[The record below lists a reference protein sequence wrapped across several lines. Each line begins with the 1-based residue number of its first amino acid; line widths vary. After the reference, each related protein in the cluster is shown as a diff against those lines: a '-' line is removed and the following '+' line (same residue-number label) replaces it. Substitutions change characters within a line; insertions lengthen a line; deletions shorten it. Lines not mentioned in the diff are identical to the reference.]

1 MLSFTELNKTWQ
13 KALRQ
18 HALEP
23 LQGDDGPYRAIG
35 DKHVT
40 FLDDLWQARR
50 KPLPDIGAMIEAGGI
65 VRFWSD
71 PHVGHEAILRLA
83 NRTEFADVE
92 TMDAALLANLDAA
105 VGTSDLVVCLG
116 DLTLKNSLE
125 FQRRLVKAYGDRHL
139 TIVGNHD
146 NKGAAGAAWAARGAL
161 ASLAFSLPVD
171 VIRSWITENDSEM
184 AELVDWSALPRRVNF
199 GCSHWPVPI
208 DRLPGPGWI
217 NLHGHVHNKP
227 THALGI
233 NFSVEAIAYR
243 PVTLQETISVE
254 LVDNLVRR
262 QQGLLE

>member
-18 HALEP
+18 HGVEP
-23 LQGDDGPYRAIG
+23 LQGDTGPYRAIG
-35 DKHVT
+35 DKHLT
-40 FLDDLWQARR
+40 FLDDLWKARR
-50 KPLPDIGAMIEAGGI
+50 APLPDVGAMIEAEKV

-71 PHVGHEAILRLA
+71 PHIGHSNVIRLA

-92 TMDAALLANLDAA
+92 AMDAALLANLDAA
-105 VGTSDLVVCLG
+105 VATSDLVVCLG
-116 DLTLKNSLE
+116 DLALKNSLE
-125 FQRRLVKAYGDRHL
+125 LQRRLLKAYGHRHL

-146 NKGAAGAAWAARGAL
+146 NKGAAGSAWAASGAL

-171 VIRSWITENDSEM
+171 LIGTWIAESTPEM
-184 AELVDWSALPRRVNF
+184 AELVDWSELPKRVNF

-208 DRLPGPGWI
+208 DRLPGPGWV

-233 NFSVEAIAYR
+233 NLSVEAIDYR
-243 PVTLQETISVE
+243 PVTLQEVISVE
-254 LVDNLVRR
+254 LVDSLVRR